1 MTCESLPI
9 SLASSEQLR
18 HQASLLPEDKRTI
31 YSGFH
36 ADHLWRTRSFLSN
49 SHPFLSTYGRPEY
62 PPLARDHGTC
72 FGQRGVSKHDLHRDW
87 RGWAMPWSFYCQHEM
102 NRFWAAHWLG
112 QTWMEPA
119 AWGQGHSSQ
128 SAELSRTAPPKASR
142 WTLFICHRA
151 KANCSHYL
159 TSFLFPFL

>member
-1 MTCESLPI
+1 MLIFVKCLEACLRHGKCACYFYYHYVLLAGPPAPCLHKRHASLLLLLFFVIYMTCESLPI

-36 ADHLWRTRSFLSN
+36 ADRLWRTRSFLSN

-112 QTWMEPA
+112 QT
-119 AWGQGHSSQ
+119 
-128 SAELSRTAPPKASR
+128 
-142 WTLFICHRA
+142 
-151 KANCSHYL
+151 
-159 TSFLFPFL
+159 